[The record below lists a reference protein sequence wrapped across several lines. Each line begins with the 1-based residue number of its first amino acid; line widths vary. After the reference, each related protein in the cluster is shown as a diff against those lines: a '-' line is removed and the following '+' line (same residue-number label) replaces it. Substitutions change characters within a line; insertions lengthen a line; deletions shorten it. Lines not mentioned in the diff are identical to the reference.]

1 VGRVSSRKQHT
12 GNAGDINRKS
22 EARRQALMTKFTLDH
37 LLFAALT
44 GAIVLVI
51 LMNGD
56 ALAQLNT
63 LLAG

>member
-1 VGRVSSRKQHT
+1 
-12 GNAGDINRKS
+12 
-22 EARRQALMTKFTLDH
+22 MTKLTLDH

-44 GAIVLVI
+44 AAIVLVI

-63 LLAG
+63 LLAS